1 MAQSRMRSSAGT
13 GDDCGR
19 PGTTYGA
26 GSVRRSFMKLAA
38 ATATLTGLA
47 MTVKMT
53 AKAIDPDDRSRLCRS
68 SDRIGAIC
76 TSCTVDCAIPAEV

>member
-1 MAQSRMRSSAGT
+1 MARNMMGRTAGT
-13 GDDCGR
+13 GDDCGSHE
-19 PGTTYGA
+19 TIYDA
-26 GSVRRSFMKLAA
+26 GSARRSFMKLAT

-53 AKAIDPDDRSRLCRS
+53 AKAIEVDDKNQLCRS
-68 SDRIGAIC
+68 SDRIGVIC

>member
-1 MAQSRMRSSAGT
+1 
-13 GDDCGR
+13 
-19 PGTTYGA
+19 
-26 GSVRRSFMKLAA
+26 MKLAT

-53 AKAIDPDDRSRLCRS
+53 AKAIEVDDKNQLCRS
-68 SDRIGAIC
+68 SDRIGVIC

>member
-1 MAQSRMRSSAGT
+1 MAQSRMRSSAET

-19 PGTTYGA
+19 RGATYGA
-26 GSVRRSFMKLAA
+26 GGVRRSFMKLAA

-53 AKAIDPDDRSRLCRS
+53 AKAFEADDKNRLCRS